1 LHIDPFAGPQG
12 NTIAASSPANG
23 DPPMDYKNRR
33 LVFDGI
39 NRPLRTAHRRN
50 RLRRNNPEFISPL
63 WDFKQ
68 QSPTAQ
74 LNRIHTAVSIA
85 ITQGISGANFGDDG
99 HPFATDRLSGESQT
113 FRRASPSGGLSGSR
127 CDWGK
132 HTCECNKYRPDNRF
146 HDYTSLRLIEPQ
158 NIACMVR

>member
-85 ITQGISGANFGDDG
+85 ITQGISGTIFDDDG
-99 HPFATDRLSGESQT
+99 HACFASDRLRGESRT
-113 FRRASPSGGLSGSR
+113 LRGASSGGGLRARRRDG
-127 CDWGK
+127 GK
-132 HTCECNKYRPDNRF
+132 RTCECNQYCPDSRF
-146 HDYTSLRLIEPQ
+146 HDHASQP
-158 NIACMVR
+158 